1 MFLSDK
7 KEHFIKERIEEDIDV
22 CVIKFFFIK
31 SMNLRKIQE
40 RF

>member
-22 CVIKFFFIK
+22 FVIKFFLLIVNE
-31 SMNLRKIQE
+31 S
-40 RF
+40 